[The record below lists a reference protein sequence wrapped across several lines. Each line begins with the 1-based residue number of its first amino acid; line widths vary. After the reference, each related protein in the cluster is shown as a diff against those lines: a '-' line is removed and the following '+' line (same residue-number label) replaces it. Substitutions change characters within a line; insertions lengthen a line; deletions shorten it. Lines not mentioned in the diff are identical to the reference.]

1 MRSAVSFLEFKFENA
16 NGQLMDLAGKVFQIS
31 NRTFRAETGI
41 KILGI
46 SVVLWN
52 CNRICV
58 KSSGFRVGAADVPG
72 CEWKTAPS
80 VLRHTHATK
89 AGLGG
94 HNTPGDPMGPCGELR
109 AALGPLQAGAL
120 AVAGKTRRLGM
131 PGVLINLRRYL
142 SLF

>member
-16 NGQLMDLAGKVFQIS
+16 NGWLMDLAGEVFFS
-31 NRTFRAETGI
+31 NRKSRAETGI

-80 VLRHTHATK
+80 PIA
-89 AGLGG
+89 
-94 HNTPGDPMGPCGELR
+94 
-109 AALGPLQAGAL
+109 
-120 AVAGKTRRLGM
+120 
-131 PGVLINLRRYL
+131 
-142 SLF
+142 